1 MTRKECIDLMN
12 KYFEDLS
19 TDNMIKVLA
28 KVMLLREMERKK

>member
-12 KYFEDLS
+12 KYFQDLS
-19 TDNMIKVLA
+19 TADMINVLA